1 MRAFAVELIFFS
13 YDQEKRSQL
22 FKIDPAGHF
31 TGYFAT
37 SSGLKDQEAE
47 NKLELSFKEYN
58 GFSKLKKDDLNW
70 THISDLAFWNSKS
83 VEIFK
88 FQGIPY
94 NVLVNPEGIIV
105 AESLR
110 GEGLMAKLKEEIK

>member
-13 YDQEKRSQL
+13 FDREKYSQL

-47 NKLELSFKEYN
+47 SKLEQSFKDLK
-58 GFSKLKKDDLNW
+58 GFSKLKKDDLILQCIKVLQN
-70 THISDLAFWNSKS
+70 TVGQDFQKTD
-83 VEIFK
+83 VEIAFVDNK
-88 FQGIPY
+88 SQ
-94 NVLVNPEGIIV
+94 LVT
-105 AESLR
+105 
-110 GEGLMAKLKEEIK
+110 KLSEDEIENYLKTAQRLD

>member
-47 NKLELSFKEYN
+47 SKLELSFKEFN
-58 GFSKLKKDDLNW
+58 GFSKLKKDDLFLQCIRVLQN
-70 THISDLAFWNSKS
+70 TVGQDFKNTD
-83 VEIFK
+83 VEIAFVDNK
-88 FQGIPY
+88 TQ
-94 NVLVNPEGIIV
+94 LVT
-105 AESLR
+105 
-110 GEGLMAKLKEEIK
+110 KLNEEEIENYLKIAQRLD

>member
-13 YDQEKRSQL
+13 YDQEKKSQL

-47 NKLELSFKEYN
+47 NKLELSFKEFN
-58 GFSKLKKDDLNW
+58 GFSKLKKDDLILQCIRVLQN
-70 THISDLAFWNSKS
+70 TVGQDFKKTD
-83 VEIFK
+83 VEIAFVDSK
-88 FQGIPY
+88 TQ
-94 NVLVNPEGIIV
+94 LVT
-105 AESLR
+105 
-110 GEGLMAKLKEEIK
+110 KLNEEEIENYLKIAQRLD